1 MHFTTSL
8 TLATASISS
17 VATMAVP
24 RPWIHGDARSYR
36 HLTRRDAYP
45 SAVVA
50 AANDHEITPTVTKKT
65 LHLIDGLHHDY
76 KYPNGP
82 GRVHG
87 HDEYLPGPTPHSQDE
102 IDNAAHAGAPLYT
115 PANED
120 LDAISTSAKTGL
132 QLSYRGASPTEAAD
146 EKKHHLHSHED
157 YLPEL
162 GRTYRLYGHDEY
174 LDVSG
179 SEAGETVE
187 STSADAKDILE
198 VKVQRRCVW
207 GHNCRDT
214 CAQGGIVGL
223 IGCTWNC
230 GGDANTPTCPK
241 FGHLGA

>member
-1 MHFTTSL
+1 MWACSHHPHNSMY
-8 TLATASISS
+8 TLS
-17 VATMAVP
+17 VP
-24 RPWIHGDARSYR
+24 RSHLAHRYPGNCDPKRSAAEPSPQVCLWHQPRWTQGSLQSPSLSRRDIRHGRTACMCGRARGGSPRASGDDASSHLQLRWDSRLRSYR

-102 IDNAAHAGAPLYT
+102 IDNAAHAGAPLDT

-132 QLSYRGASPTEAAD
+132 QLSYRHRRGS
-146 EKKHHLHSHED
+146 KGV
-157 YLPEL
+157 
-162 GRTYRLYGHDEY
+162 GRPWW
-174 LDVSG
+174 
-179 SEAGETVE
+179 
-187 STSADAKDILE
+187 
-198 VKVQRRCVW
+198 RRW
-207 GHNCRDT
+207 RWM
-214 CAQGGIVGL
+214 Q
-223 IGCTWNC
+223 W
-230 GGDANTPTCPK
+230 PRSRRW
-241 FGHLGA
+241 